1 MDQVSEPSR
10 VSKRIVVF
18 EPCGGGHQLYHVRM
32 IIDAAQ
38 KAGLRLTFAT
48 TEEALADGSAQPLRN
63 VLQAGGTELL
73 ITRPKLGGYASAR
86 QLHPVLQQQFVQTA
100 ALQAALR
107 SGGGCG
113 AYDHVFVPFFDAY
126 MTCPLALR
134 MNPCLGIPMSGIL
147 HRTRFHMPAMGIRT
161 TIPFHVKMERYV
173 YASMLRRWDLKL
185 LFTMDPYL
193 DRFYGSSR
201 VKFLPDPGAHEP
213 GRTREVVRAELGIA
227 PGQLA
232 ILVHGALDER
242 KAIDSLLQAVRNLPE
257 PGRVCV
263 ILAGR
268 QDQSVRNTLASPLAQ
283 RLRSDGHLREIMGFL
298 EDQLVDDLLQA
309 SDICWICYLNSDG
322 NSGVLMKAGQAARPI
337 IAANTGISARLVD
350 DDHIGWQA
358 NPTDPSSIAM
368 TLETIL
374 ADPAARDAAGKAIQ
388 RRFAAH
394 TVENFVTP
402 IIQNFR
408 RMHREP
414 PS

>member
-1 MDQVSEPSR
+1 ML
-10 VSKRIVVF
+10 KRIVIF

-38 KAGLRLTFAT
+38 TAGLRLTFAT
-48 TEEALADGSAQPLRN
+48 TEEALADGSAEPLRSI
-63 VLQAGGTELL
+63 LQTGKTELL

-86 QLHPVLQQQFVQTA
+86 KLHPVLQQQFVQTE
-100 ALQAALR
+100 ALRAALR
-107 SGGGCG
+107 SGGGRG
-113 AYDHVFVPFFDAY
+113 AYGHVFVPFFDAY

-161 TIPFHVKMERYV
+161 TIPFHVKVEKYV
-173 YASMLRRWDLKL
+173 YASMLRRSDIKL

-193 DRFYGSSR
+193 DRFYGSDR
-201 VKFLPDPGAHEP
+201 VKFLPDPGAHAP
-213 GRTREVVRAELGIA
+213 GRTREAVRAELGVA

-232 ILVHGALDER
+232 ILVHGALDSR
-242 KAIDSLLQAVRNLPE
+242 KAIDPLLRAVRSLPD

-263 ILAGR
+263 VLAGR
-268 QDQSVRNTLASPLAQ
+268 QDQSVRDTLALPLAQ
-283 RLRSDGHLREIMGFL
+283 ELRSAGHLREITGYL
-298 EDQLVDDLLQA
+298 ADQVVDDLLQA

-337 IAANTGISARLVD
+337 IAANTGISARLVE

-358 NPTDPSSIAM
+358 NPADPSSIAA
-368 TLETIL
+368 TIETIL
-374 ADPAARDAAGKAIQ
+374 ADPAAREAAGVAIH
-388 RRFAAH
+388 RRFETH

-402 IIQNFR
+402 IVQHFQ
-408 RMHREP
+408 RMRHP
-414 PS
+414 PQDFA